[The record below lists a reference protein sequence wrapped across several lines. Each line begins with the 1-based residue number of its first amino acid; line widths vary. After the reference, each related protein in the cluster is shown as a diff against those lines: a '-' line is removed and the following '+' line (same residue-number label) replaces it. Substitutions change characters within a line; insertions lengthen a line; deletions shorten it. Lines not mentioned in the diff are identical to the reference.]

1 MYFLFFVL
9 CRVLLLLWGI
19 NKFTKK
25 LIRPWAINNNE
36 LVDFIS
42 RVPDNEELV
51 IKGTG
56 SREKI
61 QICCHCRFPCGNG
74 ENLWEK

>member
-1 MYFLFFVL
+1 MIITLILRY
-9 CRVLLLLWGI
+9 LLLAWGV

-25 LIRPWAINNNE
+25 LVRPWAIDNNE

-51 IKGTG
+51 CPDD
-56 SREKI
+56 S
-61 QICCHCRFPCGNG
+61 
-74 ENLWEK
+74 

>member
-1 MYFLFFVL
+1 LS
-9 CRVLLLLWGI
+9 RILLLLWCI

-25 LIRPWAINNNE
+25 LVRPWVINNNE

-51 IKGTG
+51 SIAG
-56 SREKI
+56 
-61 QICCHCRFPCGNG
+61 
-74 ENLWEK
+74 

>member
-51 IKGTG
+51 C
-56 SREKI
+56 S
-61 QICCHCRFPCGNG
+61 RFPDLNTLTCYLV
-74 ENLWEK
+74 NLGTSVILIYES